1 MECQRKVWDSI
12 AKSWN
17 ECRTMVSPSVQ
28 NFLREQRGRILD
40 LGCGSGRNFIEI
52 DGQKMYGV
60 DFSGEMIRYAEK
72 KVKEKKMK
80 IELSVQ
86 EADRLGFED
95 AFFDCVICCAVLHCI
110 KGKNKRKKVID
121 EIYRV
126 VRPGGKV
133 FFSVWGKK
141 SPRLK
146 NMKKEDYVSW
156 TKGLDEKVLRYN
168 YTYDSEEF
176 REEIKKAGFKI
187 DKVWEERNIN
197 CIAFKSSQL

>member
-86 EADRLGFED
+86 EANRLEFEND
-95 AFFDCVICCAVLHCI
+95 FFDCVVCCAVLHCI

-126 VRPGGKV
+126 VRPGGGV

-141 SPRLK
+141 SQRLK

-168 YTYDSEEF
+168 YTYDLEEF
-176 REEIKKAGFKI
+176 KEEIKKAGFKI